1 MSTPFTNKSVRKI
14 SLSSLLQQRTG
25 LTTMQPII
33 LCPRNSSVCMYF
45 SHWMGL
51 KVWQT
56 TLGKANLLLLQTH
69 PLSVPLPCHNQLLAK
84 TTVVMEA
91 PPQSLLQLYLLV
103 HHPLPSQPTVVPSIN
118 ILLADLLVCLPFP
131 TLIPTTCLFQMQM
144 FLLAVRPAQAQSNR
158 RSMDHRP
165 SYQLAR
171 NSRSLRIPSR
181 TY

>member
-1 MSTPFTNKSVRKI
+1 M
-14 SLSSLLQQRTG
+14 
-25 LTTMQPII
+25 
-33 LCPRNSSVCMYF
+33 MYF

-69 PLSVPLPCHNQLLAK
+69 PLSVPLPCHNKPLAK
-84 TTVVMEA
+84 TTIVMEA

-103 HHPLPSQPTVVPSIN
+103 HSSQPTVVLSIN
-118 ILLADLLVCLPFP
+118 ILLSNLLVLCLPFP
-131 TLIPTTCLFQMQM
+131 TPTPTTSCLFQMQM

-158 RSMDHRP
+158 RSMDCQL

-171 NSRSLRIPSR
+171 NSRSLKIPSR
-181 TY
+181 TYWNQRGE

>member
-1 MSTPFTNKSVRKI
+1 
-14 SLSSLLQQRTG
+14 
-25 LTTMQPII
+25 MQPII

-103 HHPLPSQPTVVPSIN
+103 HYPFLSQPTVVLSIN
-118 ILLADLLVCLPFP
+118 ILLFNLLVLCLPFP
-131 TLIPTTCLFQMQM
+131 TPIPTTSCLFQMQM

-158 RSMDHRP
+158 RSMDHQL

-171 NSRSLRIPSR
+171 NSRSFEIPSR